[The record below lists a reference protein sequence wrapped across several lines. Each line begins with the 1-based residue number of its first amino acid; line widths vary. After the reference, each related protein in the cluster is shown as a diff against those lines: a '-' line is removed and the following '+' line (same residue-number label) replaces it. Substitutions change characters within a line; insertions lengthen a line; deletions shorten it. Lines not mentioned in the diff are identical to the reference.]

1 MADIW
6 RVYRIKKCRHTSPQK
21 PKFVVIV
28 CQDEDYMGFLINS
41 DISQFILNKPNML
54 ACQIKLTET
63 EYHFLFQESYLDCA
77 QLYPFKNS
85 ELIIGLEIIN
95 DKTKNEIRKV
105 ISKAKTITKHQRDL
119 ILNS

>member
-28 CQDEDYMGFLINS
+28 CKDKDYMGFLVNS
-41 DISQFILNKPNML
+41 DISQFILNKPDML
-54 ACQIKLTET
+54 ACQIKLTED

-77 QLYPFKNS
+77 QLYPFKDS
-85 ELIIGLEIIN
+85 ELITGLEIIT
-95 DKTKNEIRKV
+95 DKTKTEIKKV
-105 ISKAKTITKHQRDL
+105 VSTAKTITKYQRQL